1 MKRILAGWLA
11 AALLLCL
18 SPAAAFAADRL
29 APGSSGVVVESSD
42 PKDIELHGEIEP
54 TIISVTVPSYIPF
67 SISRSLPR
75 ENKAVSPRIDVTN
88 HSAVPVCVYV
98 ADTKIDLSGLAGA
111 SWSNTGSVGPNQVAI
126 GLASAQ
132 TEPQSLS
139 GARWLQEGKQV
150 TELADLAPD
159 GSGRLFVVGTLG
171 EQVPENR
178 SFTVTATLMVHA
190 R

>member
-111 SWSNTGSVGPNQVAI
+111 S
-126 GLASAQ
+126 
-132 TEPQSLS
+132 
-139 GARWLQEGKQV
+139 
-150 TELADLAPD
+150 
-159 GSGRLFVVGTLG
+159 
-171 EQVPENR
+171 
-178 SFTVTATLMVHA
+178 
-190 R
+190 